1 MPGTWPPCR
10 PGMWWR
16 CTPGRLSRASWAS
29 ARHRKSAP
37 SATPVTIRHDD
48 GTQAHSAHRKSGPFR
63 VRTTE
68 QVHAGPILAEAGNSG
83 CPFGRHVHVHGTRD
97 PRITAPRVPSFLRR
111 RSAVHRGE
119 DFGPGRRGP
128 APAVAGGKR
137 AFLPGGRGWCRFGSA
152 PGCPA
157 CGWAERTR
165 SRSSGFT
172 SCRRWAGGCGP
183 RAARTGCGV
192 RSRALGGCRH
202 GRSGVA
208 RESDWSRKSHQ
219 SVHDGLQRLY

>member
-68 QVHAGPILAEAGNSG
+68 RVHAGPILAEAGNSG
-83 CPFGRHVHVHGTRD
+83 SPFGRHVHVHGTRD

-128 APAVAGGKR
+128 APAVAGGSGLFSRVAAAGAGSEAHR
-137 AFLPGGRGWCRFGSA
+137 AAQRAAGLKGREVGVRASPRVAAGPVDAGRGPHERGAVPEPGTGRVSA
-152 PGCPA
+152 RKVWG
-157 CGWAERTR
+157 E
-165 SRSSGFT
+165 
-172 SCRRWAGGCGP
+172 AGI
-183 RAARTGCGV
+183 
-192 RSRALGGCRH
+192 
-202 GRSGVA
+202 
-208 RESDWSRKSHQ
+208 
-219 SVHDGLQRLY
+219 